1 MGQAGG
7 RTGRLGPKPGF
18 RSVPCRSG
26 DALGVGARVAA
37 APRTNRPPR
46 RHLHACIAAAGL
58 LLRVAPQHGMESRAQ
73 VRELGMAEGW
83 EGYSGYSEY
92 SHGVL

>member
-1 MGQAGG
+1 MHSASA
-7 RTGRLGPKPGF
+7 RASLLHRGPTD
-18 RSVPCRSG
+18 R
-26 DALGVGARVAA
+26 
-37 APRTNRPPR
+37 PR

-58 LLRVAPQHGMESRAQ
+58 LLRAATQHGMESRAQ

-83 EGYSGYSEY
+83 EGCRGYAEY